1 VARDHEFFL
10 LTGEGN
16 LRYRPDGKW
25 GEEGIVAELTIE
37 AYSDFDAERAR
48 SGLEGQLVV
57 VMRVF
62 MRDEA
67 GSEMVIEKDGCL
79 AETLAARSCQR
90 KCFARDSITSACGRL
105 MGWGDY
111 WTREIES

>member
-1 VARDHEFFL
+1 
-10 LTGEGN
+10 
-16 LRYRPDGKW
+16 
-25 GEEGIVAELTIE
+25 LTIE